1 MGKIRFFTSL
11 KASFTLD
18 YFIGDYQKIGYTK
31 RTGVIYAMQSF
42 SGNTIDF
49 TSMTCTSR
57 ADSDIKIFTNN
68 YISIAITRELFMP
81 TSIV

>member
-1 MGKIRFFTSL
+1 
-11 KASFTLD
+11 
-18 YFIGDYQKIGYTK
+18 
-31 RTGVIYAMQSF
+31 MQSF

-81 TSIV
+81 TSIVWDSVTLTKSTNLHGS